1 MSDQISMDTF
11 LYVAFI
17 KADDECYVMVD
28 DDGVMCVALHID
40 TAKGWFE
47 DAYRRDHVRGYEAA
61 MSATINWLQFQPSI
75 VRTTG
80 DVLQEL
86 IDFPTQS
93 LRLRSVS
100 GSMTVLKFTDQ
111 NRAQELFDA
120 GEKPALIKDE
130 WL

>member
-11 LYVAFI
+11 LHVAFI
-17 KADDECYVMVD
+17 KADDAYYVMLD
-28 DDGVMCVALHID
+28 DDTTVCAALHID

-47 DAYRRDHVRGYEAA
+47 DAYRSNHVRGYESA

-86 IDFPTQS
+86 IGFPTQS

-100 GSMTVLKFTDQ
+100 GSMTVFKFADQ
-111 NRAQELFDA
+111 NGAQELFDA